1 MTHYDTTGML
11 FVAGNSYTYNLPLSH
26 LTSIS
31 GIIMVIVFSAI
42 VKKIAPVNWI
52 GKHSLVI
59 MLVHFPIQERLNQ
72 VVFGLFQTYDL
83 ATVTKIIL
91 AIVAYIITL
100 SFSIGAVIFCRR
112 FIPKLSG
119 YSNLVPVK

>member
-1 MTHYDTTGML
+1 MTHYDTTRML

-31 GIIMVIVFSAI
+31 GIIMVLTLSLIF
-42 VKKIAPVNWI
+42 KKVTPVNWL

-72 VVFGLFQTYDL
+72 IVFLLFQTYDL
-83 ATVTKIIL
+83 TAMTKIMLVI
-91 AIVAYIITL
+91 IAYIITI

-119 YSNLVPVK
+119 YSYLVPVK

>member
-1 MTHYDTTGML
+1 MAALIILLHNNPFGIQ
-11 FVAGNSYTYNLPLSH
+11 VALCDNNNYGSSVLSYS
-26 LTSIS
+26 
-31 GIIMVIVFSAI
+31 
-42 VKKIAPVNWI
+42 KKIAPVNWI

-72 VVFGLFQTYDL
+72 VVFGLLQTYDL